1 MIAMGVY
8 AKLDWYTVML
18 YNTSISKIMHK
29 LRIDSDLYEELL
41 DSAYER
47 SYGFVSHA
55 VFSVHGI
62 AIELKWDDY
71 IGIAGDQTLDD
82 DGRRAGLFETE
93 FAKMRVDISGAG
105 LDYLRS
111 VSPDIVGGFTDPLF
125 WSDDP
130 ALAKVTRSDFAFDFV
145 NYKPGFVDKFICW
158 IQDAERCGEILP
170 KSSRLSIGGGRG
182 QYVQYSYRCGDQKTL
197 YLGSTRGDKLL
208 RIYDKLLQ
216 YQKNGVI
223 VKPLPEV
230 FASEGEVS
238 SWYRIELQTRRKC
251 ADEYL
256 YGINGDLTRVLR
268 VLFDRYLVRDRDGK
282 PLEFLLDLYNWGDLP
297 PIIQNAKYDQ
307 TPPVLA
313 QAHAYVTG
321 QAFRSI
327 FIVLARYG
335 AHAFVD
341 MINRRA
347 RQMYAGSSSSAV
359 MGHIGLN
366 RRIAQMCEE
375 EKLDLKDLAGLYKDS
390 NQFYIK
396 KEK

>member
-1 MIAMGVY
+1 MGVY

-18 YNTSISKIMHK
+18 YNTSIKRIMHK
-29 LRIDSDLYEELL
+29 LQLDYDLYEELL
-41 DSAYER
+41 DSAFER

-82 DGRRAGLFETE
+82 DGRRAGLFETV
-93 FAKMRVDISGAG
+93 FSKMRVDISGAG

-111 VSPDIVGGFTDPLF
+111 VSPDIVSGFTSQFF

-130 ALAKVTRSDFAFDFV
+130 TLVKVTRSDFAFDFV

-158 IQDAERCGEILP
+158 IQDAERSGFISQ
-170 KSSRLSIGGGRG
+170 KSSRLSIGSNGG
-182 QYVQYSYRCGDQKTL
+182 VQYSYRCGDQKTL

-216 YQKNGVI
+216 YQKNGVFI
-223 VKPLPEV
+223 KPLPEV
-230 FASEGEVS
+230 FASEGDVT
-238 SWYRIELQTRRKC
+238 SWYRIELQTRRKS

-256 YGINGDLTRVLR
+256 YGINGDLSRVLR
-268 VLFDRYLVRDRDGK
+268 VLFDRYLVRDRAGQ
-282 PLEFLLDLYNWGDLP
+282 PLDFLLDLYNWAELP

-347 RQMYAGSSSSAV
+347 RQMYSGSSTSAV

-375 EKLDLKDLAGLYKDS
+375 EKLDFTDLAGLYKDS
-390 NQFYIK
+390 NLFYIK